1 MHVEDSDIEEVDV
14 SDLPNIDRLETRNN
28 VDHNNSNNH
37 NNDADDDYEKNQQ
50 GQRQMHREHRDVVR
64 SSRKPMTQQ
73 GEKEMDLNI
82 YEKEILSDLL
92 MAETN
97 KDKQSTVNE
106 NINWNTVEDFD
117 DIFDIV
123 DDDNDTLE
131 YEEDELNKYYLSGH
145 LNSMAHEDEMID
157 DDSYDNDLNVIEEIQ
172 TEAILSQKFSQLST
186 KSEHEQKSG
195 VTHKKRWSTAIASP
209 DVSSKKAKMIV
220 DNDDD
225 HD

>member
-1 MHVEDSDIEEVDV
+1 MDVEDSDIEEVDV

-37 NNDADDDYEKNQQ
+37 NNDDDDNDEVNK
-50 GQRQMHREHRDVVR
+50 
-64 SSRKPMTQQ
+64 K
-73 GEKEMDLNI
+73 

-123 DDDNDTLE
+123 DDDNDSLE

-186 KSEHEQKSG
+186 KSEDEQKS
-195 VTHKKRWSTAIASP
+195 
-209 DVSSKKAKMIV
+209 
-220 DNDDD
+220 
-225 HD
+225 